1 YRLRPSYNGEF
12 NHHISAAAS
21 LHGVDY
27 DLVRAIIQV
36 ESDFDN
42 LARSSKGAQGLMQ
55 LMPDTARRFGVSNAY
70 DPRQNIFGGVR
81 FWPFLLDMFRGDVA
95 LTAAAYNAG
104 ENAVL
109 RYGGIPPY
117 KETREY
123 VEKVQALL
131 GNTASP
137 LLGAA
142 QPPAASFTPAPGALL
157 RPAAVQAS
165 LRTPIGAT
173 ARKGKLTPARPR
185 VYYKWTDAQGVLH
198 VTQSPPPE
206 GVVYSMIRAL
216 D

>member
-1 YRLRPSYNGEF
+1 RN
-12 NHHISAAAS
+12 IS
-21 LHGVDY
+21 
-27 DLVRAIIQV
+27 RA
-36 ESDFDN
+36 
-42 LARSSKGAQGLMQ
+42 
-55 LMPDTARRFGVSNAY
+55 
-70 DPRQNIFGGVR
+70 
-81 FWPFLLDMFRGDVA
+81 DVA
-95 LTAAAYNAG
+95 LIAAAYNAG

-142 QPPAASFTPAPGALL
+142 QATAAFFTPDPGALL

-185 VYYKWTDAQGVLH
+185 VYYKWTDAQ
-198 VTQSPPPE
+198 
-206 GVVYSMIRAL
+206 
-216 D
+216 